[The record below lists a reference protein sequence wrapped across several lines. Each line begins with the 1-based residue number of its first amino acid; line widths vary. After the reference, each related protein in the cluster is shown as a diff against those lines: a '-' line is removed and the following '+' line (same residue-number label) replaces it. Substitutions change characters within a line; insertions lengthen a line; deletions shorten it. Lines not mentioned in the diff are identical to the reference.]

1 MGLDIETIRILGRW
15 ENLEMVQR
23 YTRAYTFDDANK
35 LLKLKIRNVPD
46 LLSI

>member
-35 LLKLKIRNVPD
+35 LLKLKTGNMSN
-46 LLSI
+46 LLKF